1 MSRPP
6 PSPPSPSPPSSPSA
20 SPSPGASPMLS
31 PSPSP
36 SGSPSRSRPQMHLT
50 IPPSPP
56 FNPIKP
62 VPHPLTN
69 PPSPPPASP
78 PLMSPP
84 FALPFPHLPH
94 RSPPKRAHRPRHSER
109 RPSPLHRTY
118 SARDL
123 AQLTESDEEG
133 EGEAEGNTNTESSD
147 ASKSGDGNGKGRG
160 KGRWRR
166 DGEGGAT
173 GQGEIGGAERS
184 LQRFTFEGRNLH
196 RGGFAGGKEGA
207 KVIVLNDS
215 ESDDESESVELDT
228 PTKRSSSATRVR
240 GRALSPGNRALTTP
254 TRRETSA
261 SGRHRNAASMRSLA
275 RIASVV
281 SMASTVGWWH
291 AFQVVGWGIAIILAL
306 VQVEEECLTNSWFTI
321 ASVLDACLVLE
332 LCVRL
337 VRFPKLH
344 PARLH
349 PLDSIRS
356 TPSARLHPLDSIRST
371 PSARLHPL
379 DSISALSHLPAP
391 HVGNFDSHW
400 SSDLSNDT
408 IIVLF
413 GISLIWPVYK
423 WPCGED
429 GLWAEEVL
437 IASIL
442 LCRNIGQLLDQHRPG
457 TGYAGK
463 FRPA

>member
-1 MSRPP
+1 MQICSTQKSSAGRRRRSSSCAETCHTDALATATVDIAITITIRLFIKHQTQRVGSRFPRLFPAQIFSRPCSLVFLSRGLPHNMSRPP

-133 EGEAEGNTNTESSD
+133 EGEAEGNANTESSD
-147 ASKSGDGNGKGRG
+147 ANKSGDGDGDGKGKG
-160 KGRWRR
+160 KGKWRR

-173 GQGEIGGAERS
+173 GRGETGGMEQS
-184 LQRFTFEGRNLH
+184 LQRFTFAGRNLH

-306 VQVEEECLTNSWFTI
+306 VQGEWCGWQSTQSHVCACAWSTECPDALVSWCLG
-321 ASVLDACLVLE
+321 VLYC
-332 LCVRL
+332 
-337 VRFPKLH
+337 
-344 PARLH
+344 PA
-349 PLDSIRS
+349 
-356 TPSARLHPLDSIRST
+356 
-371 PSARLHPL
+371 
-379 DSISALSHLPAP
+379 
-391 HVGNFDSHW
+391 
-400 SSDLSNDT
+400 
-408 IIVLF
+408 
-413 GISLIWPVYK
+413 
-423 WPCGED
+423 D
-429 GLWAEEVL
+429 GP
-437 IASIL
+437 I
-442 LCRNIGQLLDQHRPG
+442 
-457 TGYAGK
+457 
-463 FRPA
+463 